1 MKKQYKPHLEKHNI
15 HIFDLKY
22 YSSRDKL
29 KKILKKQFNA
39 KEKLRESLYLIIVNG
54 RYVKDRTKSGY
65 LTELS
70 RLMGKACSY
79 SRKYDISTIPFD
91 YGFEDKFI
99 SKIVEGVIKN
109 IVTAKQQS
117 INNLVAIEDEE
128 K

>member
-1 MKKQYKPHLEKHNI
+1 MKKQYKPRLEQHNI
-15 HIFDLKY
+15 YIFDLKY

-29 KKILKKQFNA
+29 KKILKKQFNT

-70 RLMGKACSY
+70 RLMGKACSC

-99 SKIVEGVIKN
+99 SKIVAGVIKN
-109 IVTAKQQS
+109 IVSTKQQS
-117 INNLVAIEDEE
+117 INNLAIEDEE